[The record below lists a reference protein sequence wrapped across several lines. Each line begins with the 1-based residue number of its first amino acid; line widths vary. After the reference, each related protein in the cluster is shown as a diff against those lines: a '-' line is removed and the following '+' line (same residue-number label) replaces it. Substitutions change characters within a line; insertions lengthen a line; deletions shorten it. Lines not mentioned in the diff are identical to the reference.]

1 MNLSDK
7 AKKNLQRNEESR
19 RKESK
24 YIKLEPGE
32 KRILHFDAEK
42 MEPVEV
48 EFDGKKSTRYQY
60 TVTDPN
66 DQEQSEKYF
75 TLSKRNSALIDTF
88 LTEGQSIL
96 KIHRIGAGK
105 DTQYLI
111 TASHTDDNYRDF
123 YLGLYRGE
131 IAADYEDDPG
141 SPRPH
146 DYGVTGHTKE
156 YRAGYDFGDLFESW
170 ALAG

>member
-1 MNLSDK
+1 MESQIKLGPQLSDK

-32 KRILHFDAEK
+32 KRILHLDAEK
-42 MEPVEV
+42 TEPVEA
-48 EFDGKKSTRYQY
+48 EFDDKKTMRFQY

-66 DQEQSEKYF
+66 DLEQSEKYF
-75 TLSKRNSALIDTF
+75 TVSKRNSAMIDAY

-105 DTQYLI
+105 ETQYLI
-111 TASHTDDNYRDF
+111 TPA
-123 YLGLYRGE
+123 
-131 IAADYEDDPG
+131 
-141 SPRPH
+141 
-146 DYGVTGHTKE
+146 
-156 YRAGYDFGDLFESW
+156 
-170 ALAG
+170 